1 VHPSLR
7 TFLDLLTRENQL
19 QEIKTEVDPNLELA
33 EIHRRVIDDGG
44 PALLFSRVKGS
55 PYPVVTNLFG
65 TVQRIDMAFGPKPE
79 SLVRDLVNIAESILP
94 PKPAELWQH
103 RGVGLDLLR
112 LGTKN
117 TTRSPVTQVVDRP
130 ARLDQLPVLT
140 TWQEYGWPFIS

>member
-1 VHPSLR
+1 
-7 TFLDLLTRENQL
+7 
-19 QEIKTEVDPNLELA
+19 
-33 EIHRRVIDDGG
+33 
-44 PALLFSRVKGS
+44 
-55 PYPVVTNLFG
+55 
-65 TVQRIDMAFGPKPE
+65 MAFGPKPE

-140 TWQEYGWPFIS
+140 TWQEDGGPFIHVATRLHRKSGDEETQPGRLSDAGILTPAPRVYIGRFKKAVGSITGKLNV